1 MNNILNNV
9 FDKIYV
15 INCGNEKN
23 IKFQESKSNLQFE
36 VVDLFKFPQTYDI
49 FNLLSLYERTN
60 CTNAFNLSLTLT
72 YYNIIVNSYNKY
84 DKILIFDDSFNLM
97 KTEYI
102 NEYIEKLNND
112 FDILQ
117 LSNNENN
124 IFVNNLFND
133 LYLNKI
139 YFVKAENGF
148 NSVNGLGLSK
158 NGMAFIINFFENN
171 KLSDINVPIFE
182 NGNHCMFE
190 LNHYVSTIP
199 FVYLEQN
206 NSDENLDKSKYNIN
220 NI

>member
-84 DKILIFDDSFNLM
+84 DKILIFDDSFSLM

-117 LSNNENN
+117 LSNNETNA
-124 IFVNNLFND
+124 FVSNLFND

-190 LNHYVSTIP
+190 LNHYISTIP

-206 NSDENLDKSKYNIN
+206 NDDEILDKSKYNI
-220 NI
+220 I